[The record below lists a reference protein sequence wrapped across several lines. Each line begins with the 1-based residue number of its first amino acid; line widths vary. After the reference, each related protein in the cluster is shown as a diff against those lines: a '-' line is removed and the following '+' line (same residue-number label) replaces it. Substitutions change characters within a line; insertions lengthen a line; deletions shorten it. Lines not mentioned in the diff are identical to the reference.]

1 MRVRDV
7 LAGKMVLLNKLL
19 DKLHKGGHRVLIF
32 SQVRRLLSATARSCM
47 STAWSDSAA
56 RGSSSWSTSQAKTF

>member
-32 SQVRRLLSATARSCM
+32 SQVRRLHSATARSRQL
-47 STAWSDSAA
+47 A
-56 RGSSSWSTSQAKTF
+56 RTPPPPALPAVSS